1 MSGSHEYSWYTF
13 PLYVLIVVIALVG
26 NSLVIYV
33 LVVRRKKFLNQPYMV
48 FILNL
53 AIVDFLTAVFLIF
66 R

>member
-1 MSGSHEYSWYTF
+1 MFHGNTWFTF
-13 PLYVLIVVIALVG
+13 LIFTLIVVVALLG

-33 LVVRRKKFLNQPYMV
+33 LVVRRKKFLNQPYSV

-53 AIVDFLTAVFLIF
+53 AIVDFLTAIFLIV